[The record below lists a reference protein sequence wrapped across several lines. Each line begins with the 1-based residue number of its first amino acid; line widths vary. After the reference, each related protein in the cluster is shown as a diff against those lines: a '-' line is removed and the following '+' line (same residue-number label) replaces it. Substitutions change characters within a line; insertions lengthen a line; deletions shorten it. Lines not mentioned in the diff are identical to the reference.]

1 MHKHSRFPLIA
12 ASIFAVSS
20 VLTGCGS
27 NDPGTSEPAKA
38 ASAAVAAPAP
48 VPAMAAPAAYV
59 PESSAAVITTCNIEG
74 FDGASFQS
82 MPIEA
87 ELSAKHVISGWVAAP
102 HLTASS
108 FWLRLDDK
116 VQGHYFQVQVTP
128 SVKRPDVASS
138 ASNPPMPLDSGFMLD
153 LPANAVPA
161 GQYHLYMAAQ
171 AEGKSSVCDNGRQVD
186 FK

>member
-1 MHKHSRFPLIA
+1 MSKHDRFPLITVSA
-12 ASIFAVSS
+12 LAIGLLLASCSS
-20 VLTGCGS
+20 KDKGE
-27 NDPGTSEPAKA
+27 SEPAKVA
-38 ASAAVAAPAP
+38 GPAAPASTP
-48 VPAMAAPAAYV
+48 SPMAVAPTVYT
-59 PESSAAVITTCNIEG
+59 PESTATVITTCNIEG

-82 MPIEA
+82 VPTEA
-87 ELSAKHVISGWVAAP
+87 MLSAKHVVSGWVAAP

-116 VQGHYFQVQVTP
+116 VQGHYFQVQVMP

-138 ASNPPMPLDSGFMLD
+138 ASNPPLPLDSGFMLD